1 MMKAAGSRL
10 GLRGGLLGLTL
21 LLGLVGCMA
30 DRELAVIRNDVDRMN
45 RQLLQLQVGHEV
57 AQTRPR
63 EIVQR
68 EMEGDRRNIADLKAG
83 MDELR
88 QQVSVL
94 TEKIEAAEYQL
105 NQRITTLES
114 RSKPGSSP
122 TGAEPG
128 AAPAGQPP
136 LPSPPSGPAGA
147 GPASQAPA
155 EPAAGADAKRVYQ
168 AASTDYNQGKY
179 DLAIQGF
186 RAYLAQAPRG
196 DVADTAQYYLA
207 ESLYSKKDYR
217 NAITEYDRL
226 VREYAQSS
234 FVPKAMYKAGLAAYA
249 MNDGV
254 LARRWL
260 RTLIEKYPLTAEAK
274 LAEEQLR
281 REDRAGATRPST
293 PTRRPGQ

>member
-1 MMKAAGSRL
+1 
-10 GLRGGLLGLTL
+10 
-21 LLGLVGCMA
+21 MA

-45 RQLLQLQVGHEV
+45 RQLLQLQVGYEV

-94 TEKIEAAEYQL
+94 TEQIEAAEYQL
-105 NQRITTLES
+105 NQRIATLES
-114 RSKPGSSP
+114 RLKPGSSP

-136 LPSPPSGPAGA
+136 LPSPPGGPAGA
-147 GPASQAPA
+147 GPASQAPV
-155 EPAAGADAKRVYQ
+155 EPAGADTKRVYQ

-226 VREYAQSS
+226 VREYPQSS
-234 FVPKAMYKAGLAAYA
+234 FVPKAMYKAGLASYA
-249 MNDGV
+249 TNDGV

-260 RTLIEKYPLTAEAK
+260 RTLIEQYPLTAEAK

-281 REDRAGATRPST
+281 REDRVGATRPGT
-293 PTRRPGQ
+293 PPRRPGQ